1 MGGDKNKAISLFK
14 TKDYSKPEHVKTV
27 YVSGKKQSEEN
38 MIKSIGNLYKIKKEN
53 DVIKDIIIRD
63 IWALSEKQEE
73 RDYYKLIIAGDFWNE
88 NYMEYESSGDGN
100 KNLLVK

>member
-1 MGGDKNKAISLFK
+1 MIWINLKKKKETKKKICTKN
-14 TKDYSKPEHVKTV
+14 TKYDYSKPEHVKTV

-63 IWALSEKQEE
+63 IRALSEKQEE
-73 RDYYKLIIAGDFWNE
+73 RDYYKLIIAGDF
-88 NYMEYESSGDGN
+88 
-100 KNLLVK
+100 